1 MKYTVEVAGR
11 SVVVEVEGGTV
22 LVDGRPVDARL
33 EGTGAWRRL
42 VRGRASRA
50 LVTTR
55 GPQGWWLL
63 SDGYRLEA
71 AALDARELAVRAMG
85 RGTGGAP
92 VAATLAAPM
101 PGLVVRVLVR
111 EGDAVRTG
119 QGLIVLEAM
128 KMENE
133 LKAAG
138 GGTVARVHVTAGDKV
153 ERGTSLVTLG

>member
-1 MKYTVEVAGR
+1 VKYTVEVAGR
-11 SVVVEVEGGTV
+11 SVVVELEDGTV
-22 LVDGRPVDARL
+22 RVDGRPVDARL
-33 EGTGAWRRL
+33 EGTGALRRL
-42 VRGRASRA
+42 VRDRTSRA
-50 LVTTR
+50 LVTAR
-55 GPQGWWLL
+55 GPEGWCLL

-71 AALDARELAVRAMG
+71 AAFDARELAVRAMG
-85 RGTGGAP
+85 RGEAGAL

-101 PGLVVRVLVR
+101 PGLVVRVLVK
-111 EGDAVRTG
+111 EGDAVRAG

-153 ERGTSLVTLG
+153 ERGASLVTLG